1 MVNNNNVSTANIHTN
16 NVHNHYRTANTAL
29 ATTLQT
35 EGFTLLD
42 VTTQPDRYHKYRLE
56 AVFIFE
62 DSQKLHDVVWL
73 WDTARANGN
82 HNIWYNT
89 YRATV
94 KKAKMAVAVAF
105 APVNGA
111 GEEHGGHN
119 KENKNFCDSPD
130 QVASPAP
137 TSY

>member
-1 MVNNNNVSTANIHTN
+1 MGN
-16 NVHNHYRTANTAL
+16 NHYRTANTAL

-35 EGFTLLD
+35 EGFTLLE
-42 VTTQPDRYHKYRLE
+42 VTTQPDQYNKFRLE
-56 AVFIFE
+56 AVFVFE
-62 DSQKLHDVVWL
+62 DCPALHDTVYL
-73 WDTARANGN
+73 WDTAKANGN
-82 HNIWYNT
+82 HNIWYHT

-94 KKAKMAVAVAF
+94 KRAKMAVAVAN

-119 KENKNFCDSPD
+119 KENKYLCDSPA